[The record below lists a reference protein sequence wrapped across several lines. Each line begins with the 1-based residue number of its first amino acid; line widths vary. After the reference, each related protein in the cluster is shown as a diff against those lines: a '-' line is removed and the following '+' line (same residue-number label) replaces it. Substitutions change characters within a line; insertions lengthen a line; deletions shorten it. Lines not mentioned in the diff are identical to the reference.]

1 MSGDHVHLVLLP
13 CYGPMKDLGSWKMR
27 ILSECIWVGQ
37 IFDFSF
43 KRSSD
48 NEAVGP
54 LKHRVGASRFRQLC

>member
-1 MSGDHVHLVLLP
+1 MLLP